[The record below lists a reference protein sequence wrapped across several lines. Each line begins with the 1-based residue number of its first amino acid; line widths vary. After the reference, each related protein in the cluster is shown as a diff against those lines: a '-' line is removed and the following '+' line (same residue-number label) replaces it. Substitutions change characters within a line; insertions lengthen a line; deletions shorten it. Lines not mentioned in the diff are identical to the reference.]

1 MGLAELHLESLGT
14 AKENLKARGRVANGE
29 ELGQIVGELHEEVKS
44 NNGLKEAPWAGTG
57 CPVRGLA
64 EIRLVSLCPA
74 QGPLEAGGGDVNG
87 EQLGQKGGGVL
98 HEEAKLTNRL
108 KDTE

>member
-14 AKENLKARGRVANGE
+14 AKENLKARGRVANVE

-44 NNGLKEAPWAGTG
+44 NNELKEAPWAGTG

-64 EIRLVSLCPA
+64 ELVSCHSVQPRGLWK
-74 QGPLEAGGGDVNG
+74 Q
-87 EQLGQKGGGVL
+87 
-98 HEEAKLTNRL
+98 EE
-108 KDTE
+108 EM